1 MTQKNSSLPKSFLIF
16 VLFMFLFHSVTIQIV
31 VANEDDNETNN
42 IEVTDSNNNEENS
55 DNASNNSDNDQNE
68 SDNESDYN
76 KKDQETSNND
86 IDNIIENQNSIDEN
100 SHSEYTAKEEKVNSK
115 EDAQTTT
122 NSNDTLEKDKSI
134 INIEQMSVNSNALK
148 RGDRHTKVIQL
159 KKDLNALGFSNFKNP
174 NNLFGVQTEQAVKD
188 FQKFYK
194 LSVDGV
200 AGPATQ
206 NKLKEMVDSPFQS
219 GKSHLESINIKVYLT
234 ILGYANFK
242 TPNEL
247 YGSQTKNAVMKFQ
260 KAFKLPD
267 SGIADQ
273 DTRKKL
279 KAEAKKK
286 VNTNFLK
293 SGDRHSKVTQ
303 LKKDLNKLGFSNFK
317 NPNNYFADQTEAAV
331 KKFQKANKLPQTGI
345 ADIKT
350 QNKIKALVTK
360 PTSPDGKKIKIYIDA
375 GHGGTDSGALG
386 NGLKEKDLTLKI
398 AKSIEKHLRQYK

>member
-1 MTQKNSSLPKSFLIF
+1 QL
-16 VLFMFLFHSVTIQIV
+16 
-31 VANEDDNETNN
+31 
-42 IEVTDSNNNEENS
+42 
-55 DNASNNSDNDQNE
+55 
-68 SDNESDYN
+68 
-76 KKDQETSNND
+76 KKDLNKLGFSNFKNPNNYFAD
-86 IDNIIENQNSIDEN
+86 QTEAAVKKFQKANKLPQTGIADTKTQNTIK
-100 SHSEYTAKEEKVNSK
+100 TAVNNLK
-115 EDAQTTT
+115 PVVDP
-122 NSNDTLEKDKSI
+122 
-134 INIEQMSVNSNALK
+134 NALK

-159 KKDLNALGFSNFKNP
+159 KKDLNVLGFSNFKNP

-293 SGDRHSKVTQ
+293 SG
-303 LKKDLNKLGFSNFK
+303 
-317 NPNNYFADQTEAAV
+317 
-331 KKFQKANKLPQTGI
+331 
-345 ADIKT
+345 
-350 QNKIKALVTK
+350 
-360 PTSPDGKKIKIYIDA
+360 
-375 GHGGTDSGALG
+375 
-386 NGLKEKDLTLKI
+386 
-398 AKSIEKHLRQYK
+398 